1 MRFHSL
7 LTIAAVMGAQ
17 AVEPQELPDAA
28 GKEIVMKACANCH
41 EIETVIGSRRTRL
54 GWQQSVDDMI
64 SRGAEGS
71 REEMD
76 AVVAYLTTYF
86 GKVNVNAATAQDLE
100 KALGLSEQEA
110 QVIVAYREKNS
121 KIKDFEELK
130 KVPGVSA
137 EKLQAKRGLIAFSL

>member
-1 MRFHSL
+1 
-7 LTIAAVMGAQ
+7 MGAQ
-17 AVEPQELPDAA
+17 TVEAQDLPDGS
-28 GKEIVMKACANCH
+28 GKEIVLKACANCH
-41 EIETVIGSRRTRL
+41 EIETVIGSRRTKL
-54 GWQQSVDDMI
+54 GWEQNVDDMI

-86 GKVNVNAATAQDLE
+86 GKVNVNTATATDLE
-100 KALGLSEQEA
+100 KVLGLSGQDA
-110 QVIVAYREKNS
+110 QAIVAYREKNS